1 MTDHVLLAIPKDH
14 TTNETRVTMIP
25 ADVKKL
31 VTSGL
36 RVIIE
41 TTAGMGL
48 YSDDMYREA
57 GATIASTTPDTV
69 KNADIVLRVRKPEVA
84 SLNSLKKGAL
94 HVSFMDPNNSPD
106 FIKACC
112 DNTITS
118 IALDMI
124 PRSTRAQKMDI
135 LSSQAN
141 LGGYVAVI
149 LAAEKLAKILP
160 MMTTPAGTLSPARVF
175 VIGVGVAGLQA
186 IATAKRLGARVEAF
200 DTRPVVEEQ
209 VQSLGAKFVKI
220 ELGTT
225 GQTTQGYATQ
235 LTSEQLEKQ
244 RELLAKH
251 VASADIVITT
261 AQIFGK
267 KAPVIVTDPMI
278 QGMAPGSV
286 IVDMAIE
293 SGGNVEGAELDN
305 IVTRHGVHIMGIS
318 NLPGQ
323 VAVHASQMLSANL
336 FHLVQTFWNGKT
348 INLNFEDD
356 ILAGCVVTHDR
367 QIVHPGLRESLGG

>member
-1 MTDHVLLAIPKDH
+1 MTDTLQLAIPKDTH
-14 TTNETRVTMIP
+14 PNETRATMIP
-25 ADVKKL
+25 ADIKKL
-31 VTSGL
+31 VASGL
-36 RVIIE
+36 SVVIE

-48 YSDDMYREA
+48 YSDDMYIEA
-57 GATIASTTPDTV
+57 GATIANTSLETV

-84 SLNSLKKGAL
+84 SLNGLKKGAI

-112 DNTITS
+112 EQQITS
-118 IALDMI
+118 IALEMI

-149 LAAEKLAKILP
+149 LATEKLAKILP

-220 ELGTT
+220 DLGTT
-225 GQTTQGYATQ
+225 SQTTQGYATQ
-235 LTSEQLEKQ
+235 LTEDQINKQ

-267 KAPVIVTDPMI
+267 KAPVIVTDPMV

-293 SGGNVEGAELDN
+293 SGGNVEGSALDQV
-305 IVTRHGVHIMGIS
+305 ITRHGVHVMGIS
-318 NLPGQ
+318 NLPGH

-336 FHLVQTFWNGKT
+336 FHLIQRFWNGKT

-356 ILAGCVVTHDR
+356 ILAGCVVSHAGK
-367 QIVHPGLRESLGG
+367 IVHPGLRESLKG